1 MITNQ
6 KIIPSDD
13 EQSKASGS
21 RLEAGNWDRFSTLE
35 DQTIVTAGT
44 VEKYRNRRLRINAAV
59 TPCSTSAKMMGSDQT
74 LSVPL
79 KGL

>member
-1 MITNQ
+1 MKKATH
-6 KIIPSDD
+6 
-13 EQSKASGS
+13 QSADLK
-21 RLEAGNWDRFSTLE
+21 EETETPPPLE

-59 TPCSTSAKMMGSDQT
+59 TPCSTSTKVMGSDQT
-74 LSVPL
+74 LSVPF

>member
-1 MITNQ
+1 MKKSN
-6 KIIPSDD
+6 
-13 EQSKASGS
+13 ASVS
-21 RLEAGNWDRFSTLE
+21 RLEGGNGDHFFPLE

-59 TPCSTSAKMMGSDQT
+59 TPCSTSTKVMGSDQT
-74 LSVPL
+74 LSVPF